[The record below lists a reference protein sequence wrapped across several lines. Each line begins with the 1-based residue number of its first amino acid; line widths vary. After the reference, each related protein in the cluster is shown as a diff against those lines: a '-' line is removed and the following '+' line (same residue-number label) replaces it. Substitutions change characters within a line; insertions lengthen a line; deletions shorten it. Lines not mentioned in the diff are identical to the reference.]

1 MPLDN
6 RTTELVA
13 IGASITANCL
23 SCVEYPVGKAVEY
36 GVDEQEIAQA
46 IDVGKMV
53 RKGAAGKMDK
63 GVESLRRSAPSGPS
77 GSTASC
83 CA

>member
-1 MPLDN
+1 MKLDN

-23 SCVEYPVGKAVEY
+23 SCVEYHVGKAVEY

-63 GVESLRRSAPSGPS
+63 LVESLRRAVPAAPT

>member
-1 MPLDN
+1 MKLDD
-6 RTTELVA
+6 RITELVA
-13 IGASITANCL
+13 IGASVTANCL
-23 SCVEYPVGKAVEY
+23 SCFEYHVGKAKEC

-53 RKGAAGKMDK
+53 RKGAAGKIDK
-63 GVESLRRSAPSGPS
+63 LAESLRRPAPAAASGA
-77 GSTASC
+77 TTSC

>member
-1 MPLDN
+1 MTLDN

-13 IGASITANCL
+13 IGASVTANCL
-23 SCVEYPVGKAVEY
+23 SCLEYHVGKAAES
-36 GVDEQEIAQA
+36 GVDEEEITQA

-53 RKGAAGKMDK
+53 RKGAAGQMDK
-63 GVESLRRSAPSGPS
+63 LVVGLRRPAPAAPSGSPV
-77 GSTASC
+77 SC